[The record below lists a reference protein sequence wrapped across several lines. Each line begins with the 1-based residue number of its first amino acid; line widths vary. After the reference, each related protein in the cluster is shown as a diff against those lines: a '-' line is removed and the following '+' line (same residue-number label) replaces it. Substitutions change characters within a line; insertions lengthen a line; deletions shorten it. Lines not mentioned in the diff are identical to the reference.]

1 MDFRIRAIGAE
12 RFEALYRLPDEALA
26 ALGVR
31 RIQVEESPGYPCRVS
46 LRDAEVGES
55 VLLLNHVHHDAAS
68 PYRASHAIFVIED
81 AEEARPGVNEVP
93 LALASR
99 LLSVRAFDE
108 VGDMISADV
117 CEGAVL
123 ADCIA
128 RLGALEGV
136 TELHVHN
143 ARPGCYAARVEL
155 LR

>member
-12 RFEALYRLPDEALA
+12 PFEALYGAPETVLA
-26 ALGVR
+26 ARGVR
-31 RIQVEESPGYPCRVS
+31 RIHVEESPGYPCRVS

-55 VLLLNHVHHDAAS
+55 VLLLNHVHHDVAS
-68 PYRASHAIFVIED
+68 PYRASHAIFVIEG
-81 AEEARPGVNEVP
+81 AQQAHPAANEVP
-93 LALASR
+93 LVLASR

-108 VGDMISADV
+108 AGDMISADV